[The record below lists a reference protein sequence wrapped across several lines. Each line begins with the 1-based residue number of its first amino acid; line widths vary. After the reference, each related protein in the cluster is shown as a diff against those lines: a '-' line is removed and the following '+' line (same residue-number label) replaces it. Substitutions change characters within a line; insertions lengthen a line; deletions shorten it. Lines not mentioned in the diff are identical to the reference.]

1 MSSLE
6 DTLDIHILKWYQ
18 KLSFLFEDRVY
29 VFCVHRVAT
38 ALEIAFKAEGSSL
51 RRVKEKASLKT
62 WLLFFVSEL
71 VFDLH

>member
-6 DTLDIHILKWYQ
+6 DTLDINILKWYQ
-18 KLSFLFEDRVY
+18 KLAFLFENRVY
-29 VFCVHRVAT
+29 VFCVHRVTT
-38 ALEIAFKAEGSSL
+38 ALAIAFKAEGSSV
-51 RRVKEKASLKT
+51 RWVKEKAIFNT